1 MYIPKYHAETDLE
14 VLHSLITE
22 HPLGTWVVYQ
32 DGKVTAHH
40 IPFMLIRSRGEYGTL
55 VTHVSKGNSVWK
67 AVHAN
72 ADSSMIIF
80 QGANTYITPS
90 WYASKQEH
98 GKVVPTWNY
107 AAVHVYGVPSVI
119 TDMQWLRAHL
129 HSVTDLHEAQQPTP
143 WKVDDAPA
151 EFIERTMQGI
161 VGIEIPIERI
171 TGKWKVSQNRNS
183 ADRQGIVAGLTA
195 LGSSD
200 ALEMITMIEQQ
211 GNKYDLG

>member
-1 MYIPKYHAETDLE
+1 
-14 VLHSLITE
+14 
-22 HPLGTWVVYQ
+22 
-32 DGKVTAHH
+32 
-40 IPFMLIRSRGEYGTL
+40 
-55 VTHVSKGNSVWK
+55 
-67 AVHAN
+67 
-72 ADSSMIIF
+72 MIIF

-119 TDMQWLRAHL
+119 TDMQWLKAHL

-211 GNKYDLG
+211 GNKHDLG